1 VNTRAKAHTA
11 VLGTN
16 IFFAANYS
24 MVKLISPVPVG
35 PFAVNLLR
43 VGLSLGLFWLVWL
56 FGKTPAGIRKK
67 DWGRFFLCALSGVAI
82 NQLLFIKGL
91 TMTSTVHASL
101 LILATPLLV
110 TVFALWVL
118 KEQFTLYKASGLALG
133 IGGSVFL
140 ILQKESSPHAPD
152 YLLGDLFILINATS
166 YAIYFILVKPLMKDY
181 SALHVIRWVFTL
193 GFLMIIPFGWQE
205 TAAIEWSSL
214 QWMHIGAMASIAV
227 TGTFLAY
234 YFNAYGIR
242 HLGAGTTG
250 SYIYTQPVFAVIIA
264 TVVLHESLDWRKVLA
279 AILIFS
285 GVYLANYRR
294 NPRSTDESLR
304 RESSIVNRE

>member
-1 VNTRAKAHTA
+1 MSDKLRLTALDLRLYSRLTIHDSRPYLCPLVNTRAKAHTA

-133 IGGSVFL
+133 IG
-140 ILQKESSPHAPD
+140 
-152 YLLGDLFILINATS
+152 
-166 YAIYFILVKPLMKDY
+166 
-181 SALHVIRWVFTL
+181 
-193 GFLMIIPFGWQE
+193 
-205 TAAIEWSSL
+205 
-214 QWMHIGAMASIAV
+214 
-227 TGTFLAY
+227 
-234 YFNAYGIR
+234 
-242 HLGAGTTG
+242 
-250 SYIYTQPVFAVIIA
+250 
-264 TVVLHESLDWRKVLA
+264 
-279 AILIFS
+279 
-285 GVYLANYRR
+285 
-294 NPRSTDESLR
+294 
-304 RESSIVNRE
+304 